1 MSSDAQIEEI
11 EVKINEAKE
20 VIERKKALMRL
31 TDNKDFKS
39 IVLDG
44 YFKDEASRLVLLK
57 ADYEMQDEMSQN
69 QIKKSIDAIG
79 YFRLYLRT
87 VMQLGAQME
96 KDLAADEQ
104 TREELLSE

>member
-1 MSSDAQIEEI
+1 MSNDAQVEEI

-31 TDNKDFKS
+31 TDNKDFKT

-44 YFKDEASRLVLLK
+44 YFEDEASRLVLLK
-57 ADYEMQDEMSQN
+57 ADYEMQDERSQN

-96 KDLAADEQ
+96 KDLEADQ
-104 TREELLSE
+104 KTREELLSE